1 MSWMVVNSMGMPT
14 LHDGPREASL
24 LIVVDGKMDGESGLY
39 LLDEHHGVG
48 ADALFS
54 AGEAQSLGGGGL
66 DGDIVLVDAHDMGET
81 CLHRGYMRIDFGPLG
96 ADGGVDIAHTVAAAG
111 DKVDGFGK
119 QYLAVYVECLCRGVR
134 E

>member
-1 MSWMVVNSMGMPT
+1 MVVNSMGMPT

-24 LIVVDGKMDGESGLY
+24 LMVMDGKMDGESGLC

-66 DGDIVLVDAHDMGET
+66 DGDIVLVDAIRSMVLASSILLSTLSVSAE
-81 CLHRGYMRIDFGPLG
+81 
-96 ADGGVDIAHTVAAAG
+96 VS
-111 DKVDGFGK
+111 GK
-119 QYLAVYVECLCRGVR
+119 
-134 E
+134 